1 MGGMMAPTYLIL
13 GFLALVA
20 SFPLAFGAIVIITK
34 IGNAL
39 GL

>member
-1 MGGMMAPTYLIL
+1 MWGMATPAIVIL
-13 GFLALVA
+13 GFGAFVA
-20 SFPLAFGAIVIITK
+20 SFPLTFGAIVIITK